1 MSNTNTSINFK
12 DLNLPIPENLYV
24 YNTNDQSLVF
34 NYLKQMNAVERQTYL
49 IAIDHLGSSFNIIK
63 SNGYQEW
70 LDKK

>member
-1 MSNTNTSINFK
+1 MSGANTAVNFREL
-12 DLNLPIPENLYV
+12 DLPIPENLYV

-70 LDKK
+70 LNKK

>member
-1 MSNTNTSINFK
+1 MSDTNTAVNFREL
-12 DLNLPIPENLYV
+12 DLPIPENLYV

-34 NYLKQMNAVERQTYL
+34 NYLKQMNAVERQTSL

-70 LDKK
+70 LNKK

>member
-1 MSNTNTSINFK
+1 MPNTNTAMNFQEL
-12 DLNLPIPENLYV
+12 DLPIPENLYV
-24 YNTNDQSLVF
+24 YNTNEQSLVF

-70 LDKK
+70 LNKK

>member
-1 MSNTNTSINFK
+1 MSDTNTSINFK

>member
-1 MSNTNTSINFK
+1 MSDTNTAVNFREL
-12 DLNLPIPENLYV
+12 DLPIPENLYV

-70 LDKK
+70 LNKK